1 MEMGHDAIGVFL
13 GNGGRIHPGEIEDVA
28 EDFKILGTRLRLH
41 SEIVDCM
48 LGRLK
53 SPVEEKRE
61 FMFSEFSSLLRR
73 LIPHSHSYAKLAFW
87 SVVVDVDAKEMIG
100 RHGDLEVVAE
110 PFGPKVSAMF
120 AAIPM
125 SKVVAVQVVLLFPVV
140 PL

>member
-13 GNGGRIHPGEIEDVA
+13 GNGGRIDPGEIEDVA

-73 LIPHSHSYAKLAFW
+73 FIPHSHSYAKLAFW

-120 AAIPM
+120 ASISM